1 MVRSSVSFGAL
12 AQTANEAA
20 VGFALDGSSGQLLDA
35 AVGLTGGRGTR
46 RLQFPLRRGLC
57 ERGEH
62 PARPVERG
70 AQRCARPSAAGL
82 RRAGAGGVEAA
93 KTATPIAGLPFTLWG
108 EGYGGWG
115 QANATANTAG
125 DDRSLTGFLTGFD
138 YAFAPGWRAGL
149 AAGYSRSDFNV
160 DARASSGD
168 SDNYDVAL
176 YGGGIL
182 AKVGPGVLALRTG
195 AAYAWHDL
203 SVDRTAAVGSFTDS
217 LSSSGY
223 KGSTAQVFAELGYGI
238 DLGKT
243 PVGAARVEPFAGLAY
258 IDVSTDAFTETGG
271 AAALAVGGGAFDT
284 TTSQLGLALR
294 PS

>member
-1 MVRSSVSFGAL
+1 MP
-12 AQTANEAA
+12 
-20 VGFALDGSSGQLLDA
+20 
-35 AVGLTGGRGTR
+35 GR
-46 RLQFPLRRGLC
+46 RRG
-57 ERGEH
+57 RRRQDRH
-62 PARPVERG
+62 PHRRP
-70 AQRCARPSAAGL
+70 PL
-82 RRAGAGGVEAA
+82 
-93 KTATPIAGLPFTLWG
+93 TLWG
-108 EGYGGWG
+108 RGLWRLGAG
-115 QANATANTAG
+115 QFHRQHTAG

-168 SDNYDVAL
+168 SDNYDRRPL
-176 YGGGIL
+176 WRRHPRQGR
-182 AKVGPGVLALRTG
+182 PGVLALRAG

-217 LSSSGY
+217 LSSGY

-258 IDVSTDAFTETGG
+258 IDVSRPTPSPRPAGPPPSPS
-271 AAALAVGGGAFDT
+271 AAA
-284 TTSQLGLALR
+284 
-294 PS
+294 PSTPPPRSSASAPPRS